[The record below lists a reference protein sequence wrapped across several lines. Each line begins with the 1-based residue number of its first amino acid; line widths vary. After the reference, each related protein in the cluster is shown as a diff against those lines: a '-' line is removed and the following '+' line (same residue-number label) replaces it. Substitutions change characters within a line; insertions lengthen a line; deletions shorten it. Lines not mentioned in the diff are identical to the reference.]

1 MVVGAQSEDE
11 AGRVVP
17 FGKYLLDAMIAEG
30 GMARVYRARLRGA
43 LGFEKPLVV
52 KQVRP
57 ELARDP
63 RFVAMFVEEAKTLVR
78 LSHPH
83 IVPVYELGV
92 VDGIYFLAMELVDGA
107 TLASLM
113 REGPLPPTLVARLGE
128 QIAEALHHAHDRF
141 GLVHRDVTPRN
152 VLVDVEGHARL
163 VDFGIATP
171 AEGLAGEVF
180 GSPGYMSPEQLRG
193 ESLDARSD
201 LFALGAVLFQALA
214 GHAAFLPDDLRGVDP
229 KSASAAA
236 KVATLAGRV
245 PALPDEIPDALR
257 DVVRACLAPDRHDR
271 PTSAALVAREL
282 RTWLARAAPGGVGAE
297 LAARVRETVARHA
310 RPHDD
315 PGPVTVTSKKGEERS
330 LATAAVLTHAL
341 EQQPRDEARLA
352 SSRGSVEGT
361 APVERTAPLDRPR
374 VTPVDEVASDVAG
387 RASASVASASIDAPP
402 APSAQPTRTTEDAER
417 SARRAE
423 DSTQP
428 IVRERHATSEPS
440 SGTTELAEP
449 ARAEPDVTR
458 QAPVQLGSTRPSAE
472 PADVASPATPA
483 KPEPRAQPGATT
495 SASKRLVL
503 LGLAVIAI
511 VAIVVVSVLPG
522 PEPAGDTPPRVEP
535 AARSVDRSPLD
546 EPRVE
551 PRLEPTRPT
560 TTAMTSSSTPST
572 NTSTDAPEAPAPV
585 RGYVTV
591 HATPWAEVQ
600 LDGRSLGTTPIR
612 RTAITAGSHVLVFEN
627 PPLGRTLRVPIRVE
641 PGANVRILADLSTD
655 EPRAR
660 VR

>member
-17 FGKYLLDAMIAEG
+17 FGKYLLDAMLAEG

-282 RTWLARAAPGGVGAE
+282 RTWLAHAAPGGVGAE

-341 EQQPRDEARLA
+341 EQQPRDAKERSSVERL
-352 SSRGSVEGT
+352 SEPQPSVEGT
-361 APVERTAPLDRPR
+361 APVERTAPLERPR
-374 VTPVDEVASDVAG
+374 PTPVDERVSDVPAQTANADVAESASDP
-387 RASASVASASIDAPP
+387 SVEP
-402 APSAQPTRTTEDAER
+402 AQTAADER

-428 IVRERHATSEPS
+428 IVRERDVSAERSER
-440 SGTTELAEP
+440 T
-449 ARAEPDVTR
+449 
-458 QAPVQLGSTRPSAE
+458 SAE
-472 PADVASPATPA
+472 PATDETNVSASGRGVTSPSTTRTEADALAGEPAASPSWKRFAML
-483 KPEPRAQPGATT
+483 GA
-495 SASKRLVL
+495 
-503 LGLAVIAI
+503 AVIAVVTG
-511 VAIVVVSVLPG
+511 VAVTVWVRPDA
-522 PEPAGDTPPRVEP
+522 EPALDAPPPIEPTAGVDRTPPDEPPVEP
-535 AARSVDRSPLD
+535 H
-546 EPRVE
+546 VE
-551 PRLEPTRPT
+551 PVTPTMT
-560 TTAMTSSSTPST
+560 TVTPST
-572 NTSTDAPEAPAPV
+572 NASSDVAETPV
-585 RGYVTV
+585 MRGYVTV

-612 RTAITAGSHVLVFEN
+612 RTAIGAGSHVLVFEN

-641 PGANVRILADLSTD
+641 PGANVRVIADLSTD

>member
-1 MVVGAQSEDE
+1 MVVGAQSEDD

-17 FGKYLLDAMIAEG
+17 FGKYLLDAMLAEG

-107 TLASLM
+107 TLASLL

-282 RTWLARAAPGGVGAE
+282 RTWLAHAAPGGVGAE

-315 PGPVTVTSKKGEERS
+315 PGPITVTSKKGEERS

-341 EQQPRDEARLA
+341 EQQPRDVKER
-352 SSRGSVEGT
+352 SSVERFSEPHASVEGT
-361 APVERTAPLDRPR
+361 APVERTAPLERAR
-374 VTPVDEVASDVAG
+374 STPVDELASGVPTEDTSAVAVEGEGA
-387 RASASVASASIDAPP
+387 ASVD
-402 APSAQPTRTTEDAER
+402 PTRTAADAER

-428 IVRERHATSEPS
+428 IVRERRATSEPS
-440 SGTTELAEP
+440 DPTKPAEP
-449 ARAEPDVTR
+449 AMHATDATDDD
-458 QAPVQLGSTRPSAE
+458 SA
-472 PADVASPATPA
+472 ATHAVASS
-483 KPEPRAQPGATT
+483 ATT
-495 SASKRLVL
+495 QPNVDARETSRTSSKRFAL
-503 LGLAVIAI
+503 LGAAGIAVVGVVIA
-511 VAIVVVSVLPG
+511 ALVVRPT
-522 PEPAGDTPPRVEP
+522 PEPALDTPPIEP
-535 AARSVDRSPLD
+535 TVRAVDRSPPD
-546 EPRVE
+546 EPGVEPRVE
-551 PRLEPTRPT
+551 AAT
-560 TTAMTSSSTPST
+560 TPSTPPTPST
-572 NTSTDAPEAPAPV
+572 NASSASSDTTETPVPA

-600 LDGRSLGTTPIR
+600 IDGRSLGTTPIR
-612 RTAITAGSHVLVFEN
+612 RTAIGAGSHVLVFEN

-641 PGANVRILADLSTD
+641 PGANVRVIADLSTD

-660 VR
+660 IR

>member
-17 FGKYLLDAMIAEG
+17 FGKYLLDAMLAEG

-113 REGPLPPTLVARLGE
+113 RDGPLPPTLVARLGE

-257 DVVRACLAPDRHDR
+257 DVVRACLAPDRQDR
-271 PTSAALVAREL
+271 PSSAAVVARAL
-282 RTWLARAAPGGVGAE
+282 RTWLAHAAPGGVGAE

-315 PGPVTVTSKKGEERS
+315 PGPITVTSKKGEERS

-341 EQQPRDEARLA
+341 EQQPRDAKEPTSARFA
-352 SSRGSVEGT
+352 SLEGASAEGAFVEGT
-361 APVERTAPLDRPR
+361 SPIERTAPLDRPR
-374 VTPVDEVASDVAG
+374 VTPVEDVAADVAVHVASVPA
-387 RASASVASASIDAPP
+387 ASSS
-402 APSAQPTRTTEDAER
+402 APSESTRATEDAER

-428 IVRERHATSEPS
+428 IVRERRATSEPS
-440 SGTTELAEP
+440 GVGDEVAEPVTTEHA
-449 ARAEPDVTR
+449 
-458 QAPVQLGSTRPSAE
+458 APTTPETTPTASSSA
-472 PADVASPATPA
+472 S
-483 KPEPRAQPGATT
+483 
-495 SASKRLVL
+495 SKRLLVVL
-503 LGLAVIAI
+503 ALIAI
-511 VAIVVVSVLPG
+511 VALAIVVRPS
-522 PEPAGDTPPRVEP
+522 EPAVDTPPRAEP
-535 AARSVDRSPLD
+535 TARSVDRSPPD
-546 EPRVE
+546 EPQVE
-551 PRLEPTRPT
+551 PPVAPT
-560 TTAMTSSSTPST
+560 TTAMMTTRATTPST
-572 NTSTDAPEAPAPV
+572 NAPDVPEAPTPS

-591 HATPWAEVQ
+591 HATPWAEVE

-612 RTAITAGSHVLVFEN
+612 RTAIGPGSHVLVFEN

-641 PGANVRILADLSTD
+641 PGANVRVIADLSTD

>member
-17 FGKYLLDAMIAEG
+17 FGKYLLDAMLAEG

-257 DVVRACLAPDRHDR
+257 DVVRACLAPDRNDR

-315 PGPVTVTSKKGEERS
+315 PGPITVTSKKGEERS

-341 EQQPRDEARLA
+341 EHQPRDEARVA
-352 SSRGSVEGT
+352 SARASVEGT

-374 VTPVDEVASDVAG
+374 VTPVDEVAPDVAG
-387 RASASVASASIDAPP
+387 EGASASVASASIEAASP
-402 APSAQPTRTTEDAER
+402 AEPTRTTEDAER

-428 IVRERHATSEPS
+428 IVRERRATSEPS
-440 SGTTELAEP
+440 SDTTELVEP
-449 ARAEPDVTR
+449 TELVPSAATR
-458 QAPVQLGSTRPSAE
+458 QAPSPQSAGSVE
-472 PADVASPATPA
+472 PARPATPA
-483 KPEPRAQPGATT
+483 TPELGARPKA
-495 SASKRLVL
+495 SAKRLVG
-503 LGLAVIAI
+503 LGLAVITI
-511 VAIVVVSVLPG
+511 VAVALVVRPA
-522 PEPAGDTPPRVEP
+522 PEPVVDAPRVESP
-535 AARSVDRSPLD
+535 TSVDRSPE

-551 PRLEPTRPT
+551 PRVEA
-560 TTAMTSSSTPST
+560 TAMTATTTTTTTMSNESSDT
-572 NTSTDAPEAPAPV
+572 AEAPAPV

-612 RTAITAGSHVLVFEN
+612 RTAIGAGSHVLVFEN
-627 PPLGRTLRVPIRVE
+627 PPLGRTLRVPIRVD
-641 PGANVRILADLSTD
+641 PGANVRVLADLSTD

>member
-17 FGKYLLDAMIAEG
+17 FGKYLLDAMLAEG

-113 REGPLPPTLVARLGE
+113 RDGPLPPTLVARLGE

-236 KVATLAGRV
+236 KVATLAGRL

-257 DVVRACLAPDRHDR
+257 DVVRACLAPDRNDR

-282 RTWLARAAPGGVGAE
+282 RTWLAHAAPGGVGAE

-341 EQQPRDEARLA
+341 EQQPRDAKEPTSARFASLA
-352 SSRGSVEGT
+352 GASAKGASAEGT
-361 APVERTAPLDRPR
+361 SPIERTAPLDRPR
-374 VTPVDEVASDVAG
+374 VTPVDEVVADVAVHVDPA
-387 RASASVASASIDAPP
+387 ASSS
-402 APSAQPTRTTEDAER
+402 APSAESTQATEDAER

-428 IVRERHATSEPS
+428 IVRERRATSEPS
-440 SGTTELAEP
+440 GVGDEVAEPVTTEH
-449 ARAEPDVTR
+449 
-458 QAPVQLGSTRPSAE
+458 APVAAAAQ
-472 PADVASPATPA
+472 PAT
-483 KPEPRAQPGATT
+483 KPPETTPTT
-495 SASKRLVL
+495 SSSSTSKRLVVVV
-503 LGLAVIAI
+503 LALIAI
-511 VAIVVVSVLPG
+511 VALAIVVRPS
-522 PEPAGDTPPRVEP
+522 EPAVDTPPRAEP
-535 AARSVDRSPLD
+535 TARSVDRSPPD
-546 EPRVE
+546 EPQVE
-551 PRLEPTRPT
+551 PPVAPT
-560 TTAMTSSSTPST
+560 TTAMMTTRATTPST
-572 NTSTDAPEAPAPV
+572 NAPDVPEAPTPS

-591 HATPWAEVQ
+591 HATPWAEVE

-612 RTAITAGSHVLVFEN
+612 RTAIGPGSHVLVFEN

-641 PGANVRILADLSTD
+641 PGANVRVIADLSTD